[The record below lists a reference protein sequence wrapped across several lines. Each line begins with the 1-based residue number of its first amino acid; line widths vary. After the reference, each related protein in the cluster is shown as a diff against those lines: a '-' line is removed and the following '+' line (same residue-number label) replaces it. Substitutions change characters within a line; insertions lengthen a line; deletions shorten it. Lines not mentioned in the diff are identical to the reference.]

1 METSTTSTIVSA
13 LGGGSG
19 VDMVK
24 LAADLSAARFLPQTG
39 QLNTRSEAL
48 EAKISAASTLR
59 NQLTQLASAMGD
71 RIRNGDLAPS
81 ATIGNAS
88 VAKVSVLPGGNTS
101 GTYAL
106 EVTDLAAA
114 QTLASNTYGAS
125 TDLVGE
131 GQLTIRFGSIDG
143 TIFNEDVAQA
153 AAVIDVLPT
162 DTLADVASKISAS
175 GTGLAAYV
183 AQSALGAR
191 LVVKG
196 ADGAEHAFVI
206 EAAGASVTGAPAPG
220 ALDYLA
226 WNPLIDAGERKATA
240 ADAAFLLDGVE
251 MTSASNKVSGLPG
264 GLVLTLTG
272 KNIGAPTQI
281 GFADKS
287 TQITTMMGDFVAALN
302 DITGSLAELAAP
314 QGGDLG
320 NDPGARALRRALADL
335 STKVVMPN
343 AAPGAPQTL
352 ADLGLAFTRDGN
364 FRLDTERLQT
374 ALSTNL
380 AATGAMFTTGL
391 FGVFATVDS
400 MSRNLTLRSD
410 PGSLGGSIER
420 YTAQMEGIETKL
432 AKIAEQQE
440 NLREQLVKT
449 FANTDRQVSASQSTL
464 SFLRNQIDAWNS
476 QNN

>member
-1 METSTTSTIVSA
+1 
-13 LGGGSG
+13 
-19 VDMVK
+19 
-24 LAADLSAARFLPQTG
+24 
-39 QLNTRSEAL
+39 
-48 EAKISAASTLR
+48 
-59 NQLTQLASAMGD
+59 MGAD

-374 ALSTNL
+374 TLSTNL

-420 YTAQMEGIETKL
+420 YTAQIEGIETKL

-476 QNN
+476 QRN

>member
-1 METSTTSTIVSA
+1 METSSTSTIISA

-24 LAADLSAARFLPQTG
+24 LATDLSAARFLPQQG
-39 QLNTRSEAL
+39 QLTTRSEAL

-81 ATIGNAS
+81 ATIGNGA
-88 VAKVSVLPGGNTS
+88 VAKVSVLPGGNTQ

-114 QTLASNTYGAS
+114 QTLASNGYTAS
-125 TDLVGE
+125 TDLAGE

-143 TIFNEDVAQA
+143 TTFNGDLAQTP
-153 AAVIDVLPT
+153 AVIDVLAT
-162 DTLADVASKISAS
+162 DTLEDVALKISSS
-175 GTGLAAYV
+175 GSGLAAYV
-183 AQSALGAR
+183 AQSSAGAR

-206 EAAGASVTGAPAPG
+206 EAAGASVTGSPAPG

-226 WNPLIDAGERKATA
+226 WHPLTDAGERKATA
-240 ADAAFLLDGVE
+240 ADAVFLLDGVE

-272 KNIGAPTQI
+272 TNEGAPTQI

-287 TQITTMMGDFVAALN
+287 TQITSMMGDFVAALN
-302 DITGSLAELAAP
+302 DITGTLADLAAP
-314 QGGDLG
+314 QGGELG

-343 AAPGAPQTL
+343 AGVDEPQTL

-364 FRLDTERLQT
+364 FRLDGERLT
-374 ALSTNL
+374 ATLTNNL
-380 AATGAMFTTGL
+380 AAAGAMFTTGL
-391 FGVFATVDS
+391 FGVFATVDT
-400 MSRNLTLRSD
+400 MARNLTLRSD

-420 YTAQMEGIETKL
+420 YTDQLEGIDAKL
-432 AKIAEQQE
+432 ARIAEQQE
-440 NLREQLVKT
+440 KLREQLVKT

-464 SFLRNQIDAWNS
+464 SFLQNQIDAWNA
-476 QNN
+476 QRD

>member
-1 METSTTSTIVSA
+1 MATSSTSTIISA

-24 LAADLSAARFLPQTG
+24 LAADLSAARFMPQSE
-39 QLNTRSEAL
+39 QLTNRSDAL

-81 ATIGNAS
+81 ATIGNPG

-114 QTLASNTYGAS
+114 QTLACNTYGAA

-143 TIFNEDVAQA
+143 TDFAEDTGQTP
-153 AAVIDVLPT
+153 AVIDVLAT
-162 DTLADVASKISAS
+162 DTLADVALKISSS
-175 GTGLAAYV
+175 GAGLAAYV
-183 AQSALGAR
+183 AQSSLGAR

-196 ADGAEHAFVI
+196 ADGGEHAFVI

-226 WNPLIDAGERKATA
+226 WHPLTDAGERKATA

-251 MTSASNKVSGLPG
+251 MTSVSNKVSGLPG

-272 KNIGAPTQI
+272 TNATTPTQI

-287 TQITTMMGDFVAALN
+287 TQITSMMGDFVAALN

-314 QGGDLG
+314 QGGELG

-364 FRLDTERLQT
+364 FRLDGERLQAT
-374 ALSTNL
+374 LSSNL
-380 AATGAMFTTGL
+380 AAAGAMFTTGL
-391 FGVFATVDS
+391 FGVFATVDN

-420 YTAQMEGIETKL
+420 YTSQMEGVDKKL
-432 AKIAEQQE
+432 ATIAEQQE
-440 NLREQLVKT
+440 KLREQLVKT

-476 QNN
+476 QRN

>member
-1 METSTTSTIVSA
+1 METSSTSTIISA

-24 LAADLSAARFLPQTG
+24 LAADLSAARFQPQTG
-39 QLNTRSEAL
+39 QLNTRSDAL

-81 ATIGNAS
+81 ATIGNAG
-88 VAKVSVLPGGNTS
+88 VAKVSVLSGGNTS

-114 QTLASNTYGAS
+114 QTLASNTYAAT
-125 TDLVGE
+125 TDLAGE
-131 GQLTIRFGSIDG
+131 GQLTIRFGNIDG
-143 TIFNEDVAQA
+143 VTFNEDLAQT
-153 AAVIDVLPT
+153 AAVIDVLAT
-162 DTLADVASKISAS
+162 DTLADVALKISSS
-175 GTGLAAYV
+175 GSGLAAYV
-183 AQSALGAR
+183 AQSAAGAR

-206 EAAGASVTGAPAPG
+206 EASGASVTGAPAPG
-220 ALDYLA
+220 ALDYLN
-226 WNPLIDAGERKATA
+226 WHPLTDAGERKATA

-272 KNIGAPTQI
+272 TNVGAPTQI

-302 DITGSLAELAAP
+302 DITSSLADLAAP
-314 QGGDLG
+314 QGGELG

-335 STKVVMPN
+335 STKIVMPN

-364 FRLDTERLQT
+364 FRLDGERLT
-374 ALSTNL
+374 TTLSSNL
-380 AATGAMFTTGL
+380 AAAGAMFTTGL
-391 FGVFATVDS
+391 FGVFASVDS
-400 MSRNLTLRSD
+400 MARNLTLRSD

-420 YTAQMEGIETKL
+420 YASQMEGVEAKL
-432 AKIAEQQE
+432 AKIAEQQAK
-440 NLREQLVKT
+440 LREQLVKT

-476 QNN
+476 QRN